1 MANLN
6 EQLEFLKAS
15 TEARIK
21 NINNRRFYYR
31 RKSFLTYISTAAL
44 AALTTVLLGMQ
55 VEGKLA
61 ENIRMAS
68 LIITTV
74 ITLINTYSAFF
85 NHKELWVANNTA
97 LNKFY
102 ELKFNMEYQEKGGQ
116 LTSEIIDHF
125 KKTYQA
131 ILDDLNQTWLKSR
144 TETQQDT

>member
-1 MANLN
+1 MPIST
-6 EQLEFLKAS
+6 EQLEFLKTE

-21 NINNRRFYYR
+21 NINSRRFYYR

-55 VEGKLA
+55 AEGKLA

-68 LIITTV
+68 LVITTV

-102 ELKFNMEYQEKGGQ
+102 ELKFNLEFHEKGGQ
-116 LTSEIIDHF
+116 LTPEIVDNF
-125 KKTYQA
+125 RATYQA